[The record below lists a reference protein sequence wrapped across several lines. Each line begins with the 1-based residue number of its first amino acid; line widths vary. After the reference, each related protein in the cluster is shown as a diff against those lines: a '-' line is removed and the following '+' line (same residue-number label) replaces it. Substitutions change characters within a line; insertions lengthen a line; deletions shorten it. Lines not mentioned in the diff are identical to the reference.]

1 MNHEKTASKVF
12 DSSITARE
20 RAIFEGGIALGAICH
35 QFSGIPVSPNKRVL
49 RALENAIV
57 ECMRLTPYKKNIKIK
72 INPKMLRKRGR
83 TPYYYQTLEE
93 KNLDLTVVASYAGVD
108 ATVRMKYFP
117 RLGFP
122 LMYVE
127 KVSRTKT
134 LLKHQAV

>member
-1 MNHEKTASKVF
+1 MNDEKTASKVF
-12 DSSITARE
+12 DSTITPRE

-35 QFSGIPVSPNKRVL
+35 QFSGIPVSPDKRVL
-49 RALENAIV
+49 RALEHAIV

-72 INPKMLRKRGR
+72 INRKMLRKRGR
-83 TPYYYQTLEE
+83 TPYYYQVLEE
-93 KNLDLTVVASYAGVD
+93 KNLDLTVVASYAGVE

-127 KVSRTKT
+127 KVRGTKT
-134 LLKHQAV
+134 FPKHQAV

>member
-1 MNHEKTASKVF
+1 MNQEKTASKIF
-12 DSSITARE
+12 DPSITARE

-35 QFSGIPVSPNKRVL
+35 QFSGIPVSPEKRVL
-49 RALENAIV
+49 RALEHAIV
-57 ECMRLTPYKKNIKIK
+57 ECMRLTPYKKSIKVK
-72 INPKMLRKRGR
+72 INPKMFRRRGR
-83 TPYYYQTLEE
+83 APYYYQILEE
-93 KNLDLTVVASYAGVD
+93 KNFDLKVIASYAGVD

-134 LLKHQAV
+134 LPKHQAV

>member
-1 MNHEKTASKVF
+1 LNQEKTTSKAF
-12 DSSITARE
+12 DPSITARE

-35 QFSGIPVSPNKRVL
+35 QFSGLPVSPEKRVL
-49 RALENAIV
+49 SAVEHAVV
-57 ECMRLTPYKKNIKIK
+57 ECMRLTPYKKKIKIK
-72 INPKMLRKRGR
+72 INPKMLRKIGK

-127 KVSRTKT
+127 KVSRTKK
-134 LLKHQAV
+134 L

>member
-1 MNHEKTASKVF
+1 
-12 DSSITARE
+12 
-20 RAIFEGGIALGAICH
+20 LGAICH
-35 QFSGIPVSPNKRVL
+35 QFSGMPVSPDRRVL
-49 RALENAIV
+49 RAVEHAIV

-122 LMYVE
+122 LMYIE
-127 KVSRTKT
+127 KVSRTRT
-134 LLKHQAV
+134 

>member
-1 MNHEKTASKVF
+1 M
-12 DSSITARE
+12 
-20 RAIFEGGIALGAICH
+20 GAICH
-35 QFSGIPVSPNKRVL
+35 QFSGMPVSPDRRVL
-49 RALENAIV
+49 RAVEHAIV

-72 INPKMLRKRGR
+72 INPKMLRKRRR

-122 LMYVE
+122 LMYIE
-127 KVSRTKT
+127 KVSRTRT
-134 LLKHQAV
+134 

>member
-1 MNHEKTASKVF
+1 LNQEKTASKIF
-12 DSSITARE
+12 DPSITARE

-35 QFSGIPVSPNKRVL
+35 QFSGIPVSPEKRVL
-49 RALENAIV
+49 RALEHAIV
-57 ECMRLTPYKKNIKIK
+57 ECMRLTPYKKSIKVK
-72 INPKMLRKRGR
+72 INPKMFRRRGR
-83 TPYYYQTLEE
+83 APYYYQILEE
-93 KNLDLTVVASYAGVD
+93 KNFDLKVIASYAGVD

-134 LLKHQAV
+134 LPKHQAV

>member
-12 DSSITARE
+12 DSTITPRE

-35 QFSGIPVSPNKRVL
+35 QFSGIPVSPDKRVL
-49 RALENAIV
+49 RALEHAIV

-72 INPKMLRKRGR
+72 INRKMLRKRGR
-83 TPYYYQTLEE
+83 TPYYYQVLEE
-93 KNLDLTVVASYAGVD
+93 KNLDLTVVASYAGVE

-127 KVSRTKT
+127 KVRGTKT
-134 LLKHQAV
+134 FPKHQAV

>member
-35 QFSGIPVSPNKRVL
+35 QFSGMPVSPNRRVL
-49 RALENAIV
+49 RAVEHAIV

-108 ATVRMKYFP
+108 AIVRMKYFP

-127 KVSRTKT
+127 KVSRTRT
-134 LLKHQAV
+134 

>member
-12 DSSITARE
+12 DPSITARE

-35 QFSGIPVSPNKRVL
+35 QFSGIPISPEKRVL
-49 RALENAIV
+49 RALEHAIV
-57 ECMRLTPYKKNIKIK
+57 ECIRLTPYKKSIKIK
-72 INPKMLRKRGR
+72 INPKMLRRRGN

-134 LLKHQAV
+134 RPKYQAV

>member
-1 MNHEKTASKVF
+1 MNDEKTASKVF
-12 DSSITARE
+12 DSTITPRE

-35 QFSGIPVSPNKRVL
+35 QFSGIPVSPDKRVL
-49 RALENAIV
+49 RALEHAIV

-72 INPKMLRKRGR
+72 INRKMLRKSGR
-83 TPYYYQTLEE
+83 TPSYYQVLEE
-93 KNLDLTVVASYAGVD
+93 KNLDLTVVASYAGVE

-127 KVSRTKT
+127 KVRGTKT
-134 LLKHQAV
+134 FPKHQAV